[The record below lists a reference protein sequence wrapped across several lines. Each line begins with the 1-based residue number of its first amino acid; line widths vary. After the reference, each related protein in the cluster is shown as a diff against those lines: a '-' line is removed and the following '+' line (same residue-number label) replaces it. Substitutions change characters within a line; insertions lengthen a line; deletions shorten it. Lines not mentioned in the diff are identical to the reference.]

1 MTAYRPG
8 DGILDRLMPDADERA
23 REEARANLTAFMAV
37 MLRIAERE
45 TGEQLSQNPIRA
57 ATDDSIESRL

>member
-1 MTAYRPG
+1 MSERKPG
-8 DGILDRLMPDADERA
+8 DDILDRTMPGAEEAA

-45 TGEQLSQNPIRA
+45 VEEAISQIPIRA
-57 ATDDSIESRL
+57 SADDSVKSRL